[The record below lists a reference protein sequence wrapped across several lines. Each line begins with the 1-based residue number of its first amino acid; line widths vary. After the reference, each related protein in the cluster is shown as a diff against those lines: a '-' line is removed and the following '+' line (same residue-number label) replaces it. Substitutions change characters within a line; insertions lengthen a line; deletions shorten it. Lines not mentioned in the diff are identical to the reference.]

1 MRRLLALFLLLA
13 GFFPAVSLAACPA
26 AGCGASQFC
35 ARDSRI
41 PDGSAC
47 YATCDPEA
55 AGGGTCTGGLR
66 CVSVSGQGVCVPPDS
81 PLVTGG
87 ASSNPRCDAGRSC
100 PSTRTY
106 ECVSGECLIPNGQRC
121 ENSMQCFSGSRCE
134 GSGSSMVCNAAPS
147 GASGSSDA
155 EVEPPFQSITPVL
168 GVPVPGV
175 TLSPAT
181 RNNDEVNVP
190 FLAQYINGF
199 YRYGVT
205 IVLIIA
211 IVMVVY
217 GGFRYLVGASL
228 GDIQAG
234 KKIIQDAL
242 IGMLVVLG
250 AYMILN
256 TVNPETLNLTV
267 LRLPFVDEMRLLM
280 TTTVPTADWE
290 GSDASS
296 GGTTRTEASGLPFDP
311 GAESPY
317 SSCPVSLTAPIATSP
332 YSRRDARVEEFMS
345 EMAPTLRSMGVR
357 ERVLA
362 ASAAATAC
370 GIHMGSCGNTTITIN
385 ELAGVGGA
393 GNREHTIGSDNVRYL
408 TEINQ
413 DCVRNHPGD
422 RECKSQARA
431 SAFDRFSEQLEGW
444 PNEWA
449 ATLRPGDH
457 IWMYTAHSG
466 GAGQHAAI
474 FLGWAS
480 PGRARVFNGQWEGN
494 VRESTYCITTDCRN
508 VYPLTQV
515 WSPD

>member
-1 MRRLLALFLLLA
+1 MRKFLALSLLILGWLPSTA
-13 GFFPAVSLAACPA
+13 LAAPCPA
-26 AGCGASQFC
+26 SGCAVGQYC

-41 PDGSAC
+41 PDGSSC
-47 YATCDPEA
+47 YVTCNPSAVETGC
-55 AGGGTCTGGLR
+55 AGAFR
-66 CVSVSGQGVCVPPDS
+66 CIEFSGQGICVFNDS
-81 PLVTGG
+81 PLI
-87 ASSNPRCDAGRSC
+87 ASEDVNPRCDAGRTC
-100 PSTRTY
+100 PTDRTY
-106 ECVSGECLIPNGQRC
+106 ICASGECLVEVGGRC
-121 ENSMQCFSGSRCE
+121 ERDSQCQEDARCTATAAGGTTCNPTSRSVTTSPD
-134 GSGSSMVCNAAPS
+134 GTTTF
-147 GASGSSDA
+147 
-155 EVEPPFQSITPVL
+155 EPITPEL
-168 GVPVPGV
+168 GVEIPGV
-175 TLSPAT
+175 GLSPAT
-181 RNNDEVNVP
+181 RESDEVVVP
-190 FLAQYINGF
+190 FLAQYINAI

-205 IVLIIA
+205 IVLIVA

-256 TVNPETLNLTV
+256 TVNPATLNLTV

-290 GSDASS
+290 SSDASS
-296 GGTTRTEASGLPFDP
+296 GGTTRTEASGLRFDP
-311 GAESPY
+311 GAESAY
-317 SSCPVSLTAPIATSP
+317 SSCPISLSAPIATSP

-345 EMAPTLRSMGVR
+345 EMAPNLRSMGVR

-362 ASAAATAC
+362 ASSAATAC

-393 GNREHTIGSDNVRYL
+393 GITQHSIGSANVTYL
-408 TEINQ
+408 IGINQ
-413 DCVRNHPGD
+413 ECVRNHPGD

-449 ATLRPGDH
+449 ADLRPGDH
-457 IWMYTAHSG
+457 IWIYTAHSG